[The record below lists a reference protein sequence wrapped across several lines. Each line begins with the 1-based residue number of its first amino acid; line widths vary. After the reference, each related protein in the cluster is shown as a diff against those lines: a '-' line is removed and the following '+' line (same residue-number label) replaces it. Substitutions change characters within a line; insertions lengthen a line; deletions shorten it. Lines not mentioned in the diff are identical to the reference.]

1 MTCDEIIIE
10 LVKMTGCRSKAHLA
24 EIMEVTPQTMNNWVH
39 GKVLPQNMRQKAQ
52 LLIPRIN
59 PAWLAGESD
68 EPMLKQ
74 ESVPS
79 PKEAPAKMFP
89 AQLVRDFNVMCG
101 TVDLP
106 EQSEEMVPISV
117 PKAGVKYVF
126 PCSGNS
132 MEPLIHAGDYV
143 GVGDPMNMFSRFRDK
158 AVYLIITR
166 DTAMVKRLHDPGRN
180 CEYLQLL
187 TDNENYTLD
196 DGGRLM
202 KEDVRQIYEVKMIM
216 KFNWPNK

>member
-24 EIMEVTPQTMNNWVH
+24 ELLDATPQTMNNWVH
-39 GKVLPQNMRQKAQ
+39 GAVLPKTMRRKVRE
-52 LLIPRIN
+52 LLPGVN
-59 PAWLAGESD
+59 PAWLMGDSD
-68 EPMLKQ
+68 EPMRKQ
-74 ESVPS
+74 DTTPL
-79 PKEAPAKMFP
+79 PKPATTKMFP

-132 MEPLIHAGDYV
+132 MEPLIHAGDMV
-143 GVGDPMNMFSRFRDK
+143 GVGDPMNMFTPLRDK
-158 AVYLIITR
+158 AVYLVITR